1 MRVAINAALK
11 LNSLFF
17 LDIDSAMLKICQQD
31 DMTEFDMSMIVKRG
45 ERPFI
50 ATVNVQPGIELGTA
64 DSYMV
69 GSSHHLPW
77 LSSNSTRH
85 LHRLPQMV
93 CQPDFVYCSTADDI

>member
-1 MRVAINAALK
+1 MRLAINAALK

-17 LDIDSAMLKICQQD
+17 LDIDSAMLKLQRNV

-45 ERPFI
+45 ERTFS
-50 ATVNVQPGIELGTA
+50 ATDDVQPGVELGVA

-69 GSSHHLPW
+69 GSSHHIPW

-93 CQPDFVYCSTADDI
+93 CQEDFLYCSTADDI